1 MLYEDMCELNKKNKL
16 NFNEFIKDTD
26 RQSKNLLKKQFV
38 CTLYNSDVDTYL
50 RCNGN
55 NLKVIS
61 QYTIINFLINHSKC
75 YIKNISLLSNSKC
88 MNYFEL
94 DDYYFNQIKNC
105 LKDKKSTINSFSIK
119 KVENLKN
126 YLGKVI
132 LCKGHI
138 LYNINDSIVLIEK
151 DNNVFL
157 VSDCIIKLTVTNNFN
172 FSFIDVKKISISN
185 LDISSLTKLNGL
197 FLNCHSLEY
206 VEFLNLDTSCIIEMK
221 SMFEN
226 CYNLMD
232 IKLSTLDTSH
242 VKRFDRMFKRCK
254 SLENLDLS
262 TFNVKKS
269 KSFAEMFTFCNMLE
283 KIEISNWKAPDC
295 LSISYLFYGC
305 DSLKEVNLN
314 SLFKSI
320 RAKTNLDTLQWIDK
334 KQHNKLVANL
344 RKGGFTYL

>member
-1 MLYEDMCELNKKNKL
+1 MLYEEICELNKKNKL
-16 NFNEFIKDTD
+16 NFNEVIKDTD
-26 RQSKNLLKKQFV
+26 RRTKNLCKKQFV
-38 CTLYNSDVDTYL
+38 CTLYNSGSDTYL
-50 RCNGN
+50 RRNGN

-61 QYTIINFLINHSKC
+61 QYTIIKFLINHSKC

-105 LKDKKSTINSFSIK
+105 LNDTKTIYNSFSIK
-119 KVENLKN
+119 KVENLRN

-138 LYNINDSIVLIEK
+138 LYNINDSIVLVEK

-157 VSDCIIKLTVTNNFN
+157 VSDCIIKVTVTNNFN
-172 FSFIDVKKISISN
+172 FSFISVKKISISN
-185 LDISSLTKLNGL
+185 LDISSLTNLNGL

-206 VEFLNLDTSCIIEMK
+206 VEFLSLDTSCIIEMK
-221 SMFEN
+221 AMFEN
-226 CYNLMD
+226 CHNLKD

-242 VKRFDRMFKRCK
+242 VKRFDRMFKRCN

-269 KSFAEMFTFCNMLE
+269 KSFSEMFAFCNSLK

-305 DSLKEVNLN
+305 NSLKEVNLN

-320 RAKTNLDTLQWIDK
+320 RAKTNLDKFQWINK
-334 KQHNKLVANL
+334 KQYNKLVADL